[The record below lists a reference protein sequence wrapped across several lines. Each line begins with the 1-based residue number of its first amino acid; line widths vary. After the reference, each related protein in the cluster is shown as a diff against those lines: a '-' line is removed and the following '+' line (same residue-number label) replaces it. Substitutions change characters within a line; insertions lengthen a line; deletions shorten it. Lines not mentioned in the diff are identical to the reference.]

1 MEGDS
6 IWKMEALKYS
16 QRAII
21 KTKNTNNLKE
31 PGS

>member
-21 KTKNTNNLKE
+21 KAKDTNNLKK
-31 PGS
+31 SDS